1 MKMFSAIKIKIIAA
15 LTAIGGVLLLMLG
28 LERSKRKAAEF
39 KARIEES
46 NRKNLEASAA
56 VNESIEKERRTWDKS
71 QNERHRQNLK
81 EIEKLDDESL
91 SDADFINQSAK
102 LLKRSNNPKRTH

>member
-1 MKMFSAIKIKIIAA
+1 MFSQIKIWAIAA
-15 LTAIGGVLLLMLG
+15 GIAIIGILKIMLG
-28 LERSKRKAAEF
+28 MEKSKRKSAELM
-39 KARIEES
+39 ARIEES

-71 QNERHRQNLK
+71 QNERHKRNLK

-102 LLKRSNNPKRTH
+102 LLKRSNNPKRAH